1 MYIKLMFLLVTIKHL
16 AFNSF
21 FLQSS
26 FFLSLRE
33 KKKTKS
39 SGWDVEWRAPDV
51 ALGTGAM
58 RSGFGGDLVNAV
70 IQDLENKSRIIHFVR
85 YSASHASVSEIQTL
99 MKCMQFSV
107 SGVLILVGRR
117 VGGKGGGE
125 G

>member
-1 MYIKLMFLLVTIKHL
+1 MYLKLVFLLAIIKHL

-33 KKKTKS
+33 KKKTEF
-39 SGWDVEWRAPDV
+39 SGWDVEWRAPDA

-58 RSGFGGDLVNAV
+58 RPGFGGDLVNAV
-70 IQDLENKSRIIHFVR
+70 IQDLENKSRVIHFVR
-85 YSASHASVSEIQTL
+85 YSASHISVSEIQTL
-99 MKCMQFSV
+99 MKCMRFLV
-107 SGVLILVGRR
+107 SGVVILVGKR
-117 VGGKGGGE
+117 VREKGGRE